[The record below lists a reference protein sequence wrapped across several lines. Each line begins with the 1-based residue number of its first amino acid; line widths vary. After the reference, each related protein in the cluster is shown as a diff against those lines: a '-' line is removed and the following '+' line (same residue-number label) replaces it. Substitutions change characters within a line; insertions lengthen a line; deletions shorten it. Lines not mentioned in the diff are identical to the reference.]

1 MREKFFDNVDGHTI
15 TYIHCTPC
23 WALERRYRWLGDL
36 NACNFSDVKEG
47 WPGMVI
53 DHVII
58 PGTSGSGPIK
68 ARYVHFENVQ
78 FCYIEGEGGEGG
90 GWGGIYMIANM
101 THIYLTLSYYGRQQ
115 GTF

>member
-23 WALERRYRWLGDL
+23 WALERRYRGLGDL

-90 GWGGIYMIANM
+90 VGGGIYMI
-101 THIYLTLSYYGRQQ
+101 T
-115 GTF
+115 